1 MIEAKKNFSEVEALE
16 YFTMLLISL
25 DFLHKKN
32 IIHRDLKPEN
42 ILVDQLNDG
51 MKILKIGDFGLSKII
66 NLNALKQEVEK
77 SSGSTKTTPA
87 YTSPESLKD

>member
-25 DFLHKKN
+25 DFLHKKY

-77 SSGSTKTTPA
+77 SSGSTRTTPA
-87 YTSPESLKD
+87 YTSPEALKD

>member
-77 SSGSTKTTPA
+77 SSGSTRTTPA
-87 YTSPESLKD
+87 YTSPEALND

>member
-1 MIEAKKNFSEVEALE
+1 LIEAKKNFSEVEALE

>member
-1 MIEAKKNFSEVEALE
+1 
-16 YFTMLLISL
+16 MLLISL

-77 SSGSTKTTPA
+77 SSGSTRTTPA
-87 YTSPESLKD
+87 YTSPEALND